1 MNLALGIDAVEI
13 NRFEQ
18 WQTYTHQQLA
28 KFFSSQ
34 EIDYCRSIALKSAE
48 RFAAR
53 FAAKEAFF
61 KAFSTFC
68 PTKQLS
74 LFSIAQFISTQ
85 NSQNGPPALKIEWNA
100 LLTAA
105 KIELQFT
112 PEALLSLTH
121 TKTTAIACVI
131 LIAPNSQN
139 C

>member
-18 WQTYTHQQLA
+18 WDTYTAGQLA
-28 KFFSSQ
+28 KFFSPE

-61 KAFSTFC
+61 KALSTLC

-74 LFSIAQFISTQ
+74 LFSIAQFVSTQ
-85 NSQNGPPALKIEWNA
+85 SSQNGGPTLKIEWNA
-100 LLTAA
+100 LMTAA
-105 KIELQFT
+105 KIDLPFT
-112 PEALLSLTH
+112 PETLLSLTH
-121 TKTTAIACVI
+121 THTTAIACVI